1 MKAVSRANVEH
12 VLSVSFGIAV
22 RLLIRWQNW
31 LAGAAL
37 VFLVLVGIR
46 LWPHQPL
53 RAWKPTSLAI
63 TDARGRLLRLV
74 LASDDRYRLWLPLS
88 QMPPELVQ
96 AALMREDRWFYWRS
110 GRRSA
115 MALTARRRRA
125 PMCLH
130 SSRQGGSTITMQL
143 ARLLY

>member
-1 MKAVSRANVEH
+1 MASRHDRRVQARAAGGAIWGREATGGAPGRKVKAVSRANVEH
-12 VLSVSFGIAV
+12 VLNVSFGIAV

-37 VFLVLVGIR
+37 VFLVLVGLR

-88 QMPPELVQ
+88 QMPT
-96 AALMREDRWFYWRS
+96 WK
-110 GRRSA
+110 SA
-115 MALTARRRRA
+115 R
-125 PMCLH
+125 P
-130 SSRQGGSTITMQL
+130 GD
-143 ARLLY
+143 